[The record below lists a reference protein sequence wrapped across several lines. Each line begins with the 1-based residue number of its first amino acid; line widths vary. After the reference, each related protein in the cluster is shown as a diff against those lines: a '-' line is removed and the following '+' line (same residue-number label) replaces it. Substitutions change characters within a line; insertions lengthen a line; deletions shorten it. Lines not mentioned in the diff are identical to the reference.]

1 MVLGWLQYIQSALQF
16 IVIRGGKSYRFEE
29 NFRKLFVAFESIQ
42 ILFELV
48 RFGCRVLQPRDKPT
62 PLSVYFGLLD
72 PTSNV
77 HLVETIEVVTG
88 FFFRDHLLTI

>member
-1 MVLGWLQYIQSALQF
+1 MGWVQYVESTLQF
-16 IVIRGGKSYRFEE
+16 IVIRGGKTDRFEE
-29 NFRKLFVAFESIQ
+29 HFGELFVAFEPIQ

-48 RFGCRVLQPRDKPT
+48 GLGGGVLESIHEPA

-72 PTSNV
+72 PAPDV
-77 HLVETIEVVTG
+77 RLVETIEVVTG